1 MSSYQIS
8 RERWAQLSI
17 FEQMGNIGSE
27 VGRAI
32 KAQRSGKADRA
43 SKAIDRALDLFDAT
57 TEVLVSK
64 KSPRTKEVLRAR
76 NEFLRLFYDGTFEA
90 DAANLERYFMQFAT
104 AARLAATRRG

>member
-1 MSSYQIS
+1 MSNYRID
-8 RERWAQLSI
+8 RDRWAQLNI

-32 KAQRSGKADRA
+32 KAQRSGKTDRA
-43 SKAIDRALDLFDAT
+43 GRAIDRALNLFDAT
-57 TEVLVSK
+57 TEVLVSQ

-90 DAANLERYFMQFAT
+90 DATNLERYFMQFAT
-104 AARLAATRRG
+104 AARLTATRSQ